1 MLDDDRLDREVRSA
15 YRQPA
20 DDAAAARRAV
30 ERVAFAR
37 ARASRSWRVPWR
49 MAVAAIAAV
58 VLAVCAAALLRP
70 RRVGPVAQRHQ
81 TPSVTYAAPSHVVE
95 FALVAP
101 HAQRVALVGDWNGWD
116 PQAAPMRRAGASWV
130 VAIPLARGAHVYGFV
145 VDGGRWVSDPKAP
158 TTPADAFGFRRSVVV
173 VDGAST

>member
-1 MLDDDRLDREVRSA
+1 MFDDDRLDREVRSA

-20 DDAAAARRAV
+20 DDAAARRAL
-30 ERVAFAR
+30 ERVAFQR
-37 ARASRSWRVPWR
+37 ARAARSWRVPRR
-49 MAVAAIAAV
+49 MAVAAIVAAM
-58 VLAVCAAALLRP
+58 LAVCAASVLRP
-70 RRVGPVAQRHQ
+70 RRAGTVARRRPA
-81 TPSVTYAAPSHVVE
+81 PSVTYAAPSHVVE

-101 HAQRVALVGDWNGWD
+101 HAQRVAVVGDWNGWD

-173 VDGAST
+173 VDGTST